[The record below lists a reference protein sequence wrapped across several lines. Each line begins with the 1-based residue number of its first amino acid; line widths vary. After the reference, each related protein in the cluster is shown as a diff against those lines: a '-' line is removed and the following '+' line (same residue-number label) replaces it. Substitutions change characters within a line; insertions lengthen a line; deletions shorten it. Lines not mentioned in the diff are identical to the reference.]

1 MTSTPPT
8 SDGQPLLRHS
18 LRWRLPALFGGLVV
32 LMLLSFLW
40 VSHREVEATLV
51 RSGQERAQIAATQIG
66 GMLEAALAGR
76 ASENEKLSTDP
87 ALRAL
92 LHDPTDA
99 NRAAAE
105 TALEPFAARPPRRAE
120 LWTADGRLLLA
131 VSQPT
136 VPDSASGEAPWSFP
150 AGTRPTREE
159 VSPLRAA
166 GESSYFDLV
175 VAIRDEADPASPP
188 IGYLRRFGRITSN
201 SGEAVRRL
209 VGSDAVVRIGTL
221 GSPVWT
227 DFTANVAPPPV
238 PAAAPASGSEAAG
251 ERHDGSGSME
261 GREWVGAYSSV
272 QGTPWVTWIG
282 FPHEM
287 IVAPEQSFMQRML
300 LLGLLF
306 LVVGVALVGILSAR
320 LTQPI
325 HALAKAAE
333 VIAGGDYSKRVGGE
347 RRDEVGRLS
356 NAFNTMSGRIE
367 EALGALRESH
377 EQTHFALSAARIGVW
392 ESQLDSGQMTCSESM
407 RFVLGTSADAIPR
420 TVDDLVALVHAE
432 DRETVRKLLSGA
444 AVRDE
449 VFDISFR
456 AIWPDGSIHWIEAK
470 GRVKPDE
477 RGKPHSLLGVCMDMT
492 EQRRLEAEL
501 LQSQKLEAVGR
512 LAGGIAHDFNNLL
525 NVIQGCAYLLHAEL
539 PDGSEQQ
546 ADAAEINRAAE
557 RAASLTKQLLAFS
570 RKQML
575 QPKVIDPNEVVREV
589 VRLLGRTIRED
600 IDIITGLDP
609 SLLRV
614 VVDPGQLHQVL
625 MNLAVNARDAMPD
638 GGTITIESENVDVT
652 AGDTRPTLRELN
664 PGSYACLRVKD
675 SGTGMDEATR
685 AQIFEPFFTTK
696 EVGKGTGL
704 GLATVY
710 GIVKQSGGDIRVES
724 VRGEGTSFEIY
735 LPQASVDQQVAP
747 PAPAQSAQ
755 PGGGETILAVEDDPA
770 LRKLFRRVLEAH
782 GYTVLQAGNGE
793 DALRV
798 AEHHDGK
805 IDLVISDV
813 IMPVMSGVEMAEKL
827 AARYPGLRILFTS
840 GYAEEEIARHGLQ
853 ASGTGFLQKPVIP
866 DVLLRTVRE
875 CLDSGSSEYEQPNTL
890 GVVI

>member
-1 MTSTPPT
+1 
-8 SDGQPLLRHS
+8 
-18 LRWRLPALFGGLVV
+18 
-32 LMLLSFLW
+32 
-40 VSHREVEATLV
+40 
-51 RSGQERAQIAATQIG
+51 
-66 GMLEAALAGR
+66 
-76 ASENEKLSTDP
+76 
-87 ALRAL
+87 
-92 LHDPTDA
+92 
-99 NRAAAE
+99 
-105 TALEPFAARPPRRAE
+105 
-120 LWTADGRLLLA
+120 
-131 VSQPT
+131 
-136 VPDSASGEAPWSFP
+136 
-150 AGTRPTREE
+150 
-159 VSPLRAA
+159 
-166 GESSYFDLV
+166 
-175 VAIRDEADPASPP
+175 
-188 IGYLRRFGRITSN
+188 
-201 SGEAVRRL
+201 
-209 VGSDAVVRIGTL
+209 
-221 GSPVWT
+221 
-227 DFTANVAPPPV
+227 
-238 PAAAPASGSEAAG
+238 
-251 ERHDGSGSME
+251 
-261 GREWVGAYSSV
+261 
-272 QGTPWVTWIG
+272 
-282 FPHEM
+282 
-287 IVAPEQSFMQRML
+287 
-300 LLGLLF
+300 
-306 LVVGVALVGILSAR
+306 
-320 LTQPI
+320 
-325 HALAKAAE
+325 
-333 VIAGGDYSKRVGGE
+333 
-347 RRDEVGRLS
+347 
-356 NAFNTMSGRIE
+356 
-367 EALGALRESH
+367 
-377 EQTHFALSAARIGVW
+377 
-392 ESQLDSGQMTCSESM
+392 
-407 RFVLGTSADAIPR
+407 
-420 TVDDLVALVHAE
+420 
-432 DRETVRKLLSGA
+432 
-444 AVRDE
+444 
-449 VFDISFR
+449 
-456 AIWPDGSIHWIEAK
+456 
-470 GRVKPDE
+470 
-477 RGKPHSLLGVCMDMT
+477 MDMT

-609 SLLRV
+609 SLRTV
-614 VVDPGQLHQVL
+614 VVDPGQIHQVL

-638 GGTITIESENVDVT
+638 GGTITIESENVDV
-652 AGDTRPTLRELN
+652 AIGDMRQSVRELR

-675 SGTGMDEATR
+675 SGVGMDETTR

-724 VRGEGTSFEIY
+724 MPGVGTSFEIY
-735 LPQASVDQQVAP
+735 LPQAPIDQQVAP
-747 PAPAQSAQ
+747 AAPAPAAQ

-770 LRKLFRRVLEAH
+770 LRKLFRRVLEGR

-798 AEHHDGK
+798 AAHHDGR

-840 GYAEEEIARHGLQ
+840 GYAEEEIAHHGVQ

-875 CLDSGSSEYEQPNTL
+875 CLDSGSSEFERPNTL

>member
-1 MTSTPPT
+1 
-8 SDGQPLLRHS
+8 
-18 LRWRLPALFGGLVV
+18 
-32 LMLLSFLW
+32 
-40 VSHREVEATLV
+40 
-51 RSGQERAQIAATQIG
+51 
-66 GMLEAALAGR
+66 
-76 ASENEKLSTDP
+76 
-87 ALRAL
+87 
-92 LHDPTDA
+92 
-99 NRAAAE
+99 
-105 TALEPFAARPPRRAE
+105 
-120 LWTADGRLLLA
+120 
-131 VSQPT
+131 
-136 VPDSASGEAPWSFP
+136 
-150 AGTRPTREE
+150 
-159 VSPLRAA
+159 
-166 GESSYFDLV
+166 
-175 VAIRDEADPASPP
+175 
-188 IGYLRRFGRITSN
+188 
-201 SGEAVRRL
+201 
-209 VGSDAVVRIGTL
+209 
-221 GSPVWT
+221 
-227 DFTANVAPPPV
+227 
-238 PAAAPASGSEAAG
+238 
-251 ERHDGSGSME
+251 
-261 GREWVGAYSSV
+261 
-272 QGTPWVTWIG
+272 
-282 FPHEM
+282 
-287 IVAPEQSFMQRML
+287 
-300 LLGLLF
+300 
-306 LVVGVALVGILSAR
+306 
-320 LTQPI
+320 
-325 HALAKAAE
+325 
-333 VIAGGDYSKRVGGE
+333 
-347 RRDEVGRLS
+347 
-356 NAFNTMSGRIE
+356 
-367 EALGALRESH
+367 
-377 EQTHFALSAARIGVW
+377 
-392 ESQLDSGQMTCSESM
+392 M
-407 RFVLGTSADAIPR
+407 RFVLGTPADSMPR
-420 TVDDLVALVHAE
+420 SVNDLLPLVHAE

-444 AVRDE
+444 AAGDE
-449 VFDISFR
+449 VFDIAFR

-470 GRVKPDE
+470 GRMKLDE
-477 RGKPHSLLGVCMDMT
+477 QGEPHSVLGVCMDMT

-609 SLLRV
+609 SLRTV
-614 VVDPGQLHQVL
+614 VVDPGQIHQVL

-638 GGTITIESENVDVT
+638 GGTITIESENVDV
-652 AGDTRPTLRELN
+652 AIGDMRQSVRELR

-675 SGTGMDEATR
+675 SGVGMDETTR

-724 VRGEGTSFEIY
+724 MPGVGTSFEIY
-735 LPQASVDQQVAP
+735 LPQAPIDQQVAP
-747 PAPAQSAQ
+747 AAPAPAAQ

-770 LRKLFRRVLEAH
+770 LRKLFRRVLEGR

-798 AEHHDGK
+798 AAHHDGR

-840 GYAEEEIARHGLQ
+840 GYAEEEIAHHGVQ

-875 CLDSGSSEYEQPNTL
+875 CLDSGSSEFERPNTL